1 MAGLNQ
7 IKALNFHPQI
17 ILPVASHNP
26 LPNSNKIQP
35 KTAREENLAPIFVAW
50 EQGLNGS
57 AQASIQTAAT
67 KVTNMLYLSF
77 GVRLFISHSKP
88 KPIPPASQLHSPPV
102 SSQNAP

>member
-17 ILPVASHNP
+17 ILSAASHNP
-26 LPNSNKIQP
+26 LPHSNKIQP
-35 KTAREENLAPIFVAW
+35 KTAREESLAPIFVAW

-67 KVTNMLYLSF
+67 KVTNIGARLSS
-77 GVRLFISHSKP
+77 R
-88 KPIPPASQLHSPPV
+88 ASALLLLP
-102 SSQNAP
+102 

>member
-17 ILPVASHNP
+17 ILPAASHP
-26 LPNSNKIQP
+26 FLSNSNKIQP

-67 KVTNMLYLSF
+67 KVTNPSAFALNETAIM
-77 GVRLFISHSKP
+77 
-88 KPIPPASQLHSPPV
+88 
-102 SSQNAP
+102 NAAQQPCVL

>member
-17 ILPVASHNP
+17 ILPAASHP
-26 LPNSNKIQP
+26 FLSNSNKIQP

-50 EQGLNGS
+50 EQVLIGS

-67 KVTNMLYLSF
+67 KVTNIGARLSSRAS
-77 GVRLFISHSKP
+77 VLLLLLLNYS
-88 KPIPPASQLHSPPV
+88 PIM
-102 SSQNAP
+102 NAAQQPCVL